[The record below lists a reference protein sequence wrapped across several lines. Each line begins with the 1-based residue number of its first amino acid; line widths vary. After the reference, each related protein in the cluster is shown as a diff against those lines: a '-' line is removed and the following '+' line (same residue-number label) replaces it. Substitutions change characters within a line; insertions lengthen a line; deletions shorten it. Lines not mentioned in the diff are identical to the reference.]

1 MPNVCAK
8 QAVYT
13 RSRIRSSSDVDHD
26 EGEGIEWSMLAVL
39 AKNVTASRAQIMRR
53 LHGARG
59 CCFRCSMGEGIA
71 IASDGIINADS
82 RW

>member
-26 EGEGIEWSMLAVL
+26 EGEGIKWSMLAVL
-39 AKNVTASRAQIMRR
+39 AKNVTASRAQSCAGCTAPEVAVS
-53 LHGARG
+53 GAPWER
-59 CCFRCSMGEGIA
+59 I
-71 IASDGIINADS
+71 
-82 RW
+82 